1 MMMMNVLN
9 GLIQVVKFLTA
20 ADASLKF
27 NGCSGGDKFAADKK
41 AVLMCHAV
49 PAGAITPA
57 DTPTE
62 LRSVCR
68 TRISCVHAQ
77 RDGREFSNTQT
88 CRLST
93 SSITLF
99 PNVMYIYLNKTGIFF
114 IFFLLFFFLTFP
126 SLP

>member
-1 MMMMNVLN
+1 MMMMMNALK
-9 GLIQVVKFLTA
+9 GLIRVIKFLTA

-27 NGCSGGDKFAADKK
+27 KGCLGGYKFAVDRK
-41 AVLMCHAV
+41 AILMRNAV
-49 PAGAITPA
+49 PAGDITPA

-68 TRISCVHAQ
+68 TRISSVHAQ
-77 RDGREFSNTQT
+77 RDGREFNNTQT

-99 PNVMYIYLNKTGIFF
+99 PNVMYIYLNKTGFFKIFYFFLFFYYFF
-114 IFFLLFFFLTFP
+114 I
-126 SLP
+126 